1 MNKFGIATVA
11 VMALTGAV
19 SADFRTDAVEGAID
33 GTHLLRRMGSFSKSQ
48 LNAMRGVSQKAS
60 ALYSVNWDTDSNGAT
75 YSAGNLSTAV
85 GTPGQ
90 GGWNTYAT
98 GTGHE
103 AATQLSVSTSRL
115 YELVAGLRCGPANDD
130 VEVPR

>member
-33 GTHLLRRMGSFSKSQ
+33 GTHLLRSMGSFSKSQ

-60 ALYSVNWDTDSNGAT
+60 ALYGVNWDTDSNGAT
-75 YSAGNLSTAV
+75 YATGNLSTAIGV
-85 GTPGQ
+85 AGQ
-90 GGWNTYAT
+90 GGWNTYAI
-98 GTGHE
+98 GTGPNMSNYKIT
-103 AATQLSVSTSRL
+103 AARL
-115 YELVAGLRCGPANDD
+115 AGSAAG
-130 VEVPR
+130 